1 MCLCI
6 AIFVEGRSMQTLGYI
21 LVVDDD
27 PPIVEF
33 IAELLTDEG
42 YRVCTALTPADAR
55 AAIAKRRPD
64 LVLLDLHMPGISGYV
79 LAHDLRSDGLAD
91 VPIIMMTAD
100 ANTTSNLSMDD
111 IAFCLLK
118 PFDLDDLLNCVAKHM
133 RREISAA

>member
-1 MCLCI
+1 
-6 AIFVEGRSMQTLGYI
+6 MQTLGDI

-33 IAELLTDEG
+33 IAEALLDEG
-42 YRVCTALTPADAR
+42 YTARSALTPADAR
-55 AAIAKRRPD
+55 AAIAERRPD
-64 LVLLDLHMPGISGYV
+64 LVLLDLHMPGMSGDV

-118 PFDLDDLLNCVAKHM
+118 RSSWMPCWIVLPSTCDGTYPLPK
-133 RREISAA
+133 R